1 MKKIV
6 LCAAVGALLVSAIPA
21 SAQVVVRD
29 RDDVVVREHEHMDR
43 GHHYG
48 WYKHHAECRAVRVRT
63 QLPNGT
69 VVVKTRHDC

>member
-6 LCAAVGALLVSAIPA
+6 LCAAVGALLISAIPA
-21 SAQVVVRD
+21 SAQVVVRE
-29 RDDVVVREHEHMDR
+29 RDDVVVRQHEHMDR
-43 GHHYG
+43 GHYYG

-69 VVVKTRHDC
+69 VIMKTRRDC